1 MASWVADGLLPDACY
16 SVLRNDKPKEERRK
30 KKEKGR
36 KDFSDFE
43 RRTTH

>member
-30 KKEKGR
+30 KKEKGEG
-36 KDFSDFE
+36 KE
-43 RRTTH
+43 RFFRF